1 MELSSH
7 LWLGR
12 EDEAYFGKG
21 RIELLSRIDELGS
34 ITRAAKAMRMSY
46 KAAWEAVNA
55 MNAQSPAPIV
65 ERVSGG
71 KGGGGTSLTDRGRE
85 LIAIYRRVEAAQ
97 WEFFAA
103 LGHYTDDIDSLR
115 AFTAKSTVRTS
126 ARNQL
131 ATTVVTIDMTHAGVD
146 VTVRLSW
153 GETMQARITRQSL
166 EELAIEAGTQVWV
179 LFKPSW
185 VFLDVDKTPS
195 ALHGIVRKVDRDISE
210 VVIGTESGDEIV
222 ASLNK
227 MHFQTG
233 EKIRF
238 QVDPSAVLLAV

>member
-1 MELSSH
+1 MELGSH
-7 LWLGR
+7 LWLGKA
-12 EDEAYFGKG
+12 DEAYFGKG
-21 RIELLSRIDELGS
+21 RIELLSRIEELGS
-34 ITRAAKAMRMSY
+34 ISRAAKAMRMSY

-55 MNAQSPAPIV
+55 MNAQSPTPIV

-97 WEFFAA
+97 REFFTA

-131 ATTVVTIDMTHAGVD
+131 AATVITVDVTHAGVD
-146 VTVRLSW
+146 VVVRLSW

-166 EELAIEAGTQVWV
+166 EELAIEAGTRVWV
-179 LFKPSW
+179 LFKPGW
-185 VFLDVDKTPS
+185 VFLNADKS
-195 ALHGIVRKVDRDISE
+195 SLALHGTVRKVDWDRSE
-210 VVIGTESGDEIV
+210 IVINTESGEEIV
-222 ASLNK
+222 AALNET
-227 MHFQTG
+227 HCQAG

-238 QVDPSAVLLAV
+238 QVDPSSVLLAV